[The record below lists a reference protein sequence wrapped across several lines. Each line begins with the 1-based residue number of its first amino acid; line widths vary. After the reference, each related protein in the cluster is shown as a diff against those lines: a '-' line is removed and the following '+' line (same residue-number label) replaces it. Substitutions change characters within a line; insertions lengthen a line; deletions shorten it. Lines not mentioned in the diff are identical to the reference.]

1 MFKFTHSNHLVYNCT
16 WEDPLIDRQLLK
28 LGASSSVVAIS
39 SAGCNI
45 LDYILDEPACIHSVD
60 INPRQNFLLQL
71 KLALFRSGHHGTL
84 FQLFGLGSHP
94 DFKKVLITL
103 KPYLSTPC
111 FEYWTRHSYMFSGK
125 GLRPSFY
132 WHGTTGLLAWLIWQV
147 TKLLAVNVKSFA
159 VALFGSS
166 TLAMQRTIYD
176 AGEPFFWPRWLSFII
191 SSSFAMSLVGV
202 PPPQVDL
209 IRKTYEG
216 GLISYI
222 KDKLRNVMT
231 LLPLHDNYFWH
242 VYSFGCYS
250 ESCCPSYL
258 NSSNFQ
264 KLSTLTDRITTYNL
278 SISDFLQKYP
288 GQYTHFI
295 LLDHLDWL
303 VHYAPSE
310 LEREWKLI
318 LSNSAPGAKILFR
331 SAGSGEDLIPKSL
344 LPYFIPC
351 DVDANHFHALD
362 RVGTYDSL
370 HLWRVKG

>member
-1 MFKFTHSNHLVYNCT
+1 MFKFTHSSQLIYNCT
-16 WEDPLIDRQLLK
+16 WEDPRIDRQLLN
-28 LGASSSVVAIS
+28 LDGSSSVVAIS

-45 LDYILDEPACIHSVD
+45 LDYLLDEPLCIHSVD

-94 DFKKVLITL
+94 EFKTVLTTL
-103 KPYLSTPC
+103 KPYLSPDC
-111 FEYWTRHSYMFSGK
+111 FEYWSRNAYMFSGK
-125 GLRPSFY
+125 GIRPSFY

-147 TKLLAVNVKSFA
+147 TKLLAVNVQSFA
-159 VALFGSS
+159 VALFGSN
-166 TLAMQRTIYD
+166 TVAMQKAIYD
-176 AGEPFFWPRWLSFII
+176 AGEPYFWPRWMSLIV

-209 IRKTYEG
+209 IRSKYVG

-242 VYSFGCYS
+242 VYSFGGYT

-258 NSSNFQ
+258 KSSNYS
-264 KLSTLTDRITTYNL
+264 KLGNLCQRVTTYDL
-278 SISDFLQKYP
+278 SISDFLHRHP
-288 GQYTHFI
+288 GQYTHFV

-303 VHYAPSE
+303 VHYAPKE
-310 LEREWKLI
+310 LEREWNLI

-331 SAGSGEDLIPKSL
+331 SAGSGEDLIPQSL
-344 LPYFIPC
+344 LPYFTPC
-351 DVDANHFHALD
+351 DVDVEKLHALD
-362 RVGTYDSL
+362 RVGTYDTL
-370 HLWRVKG
+370 QFWQVKG